1 MKIAKL
7 SMVITALAGMQ
18 TETVQDILR
27 FPGKTVS
34 VYSILLR
41 PTVIQQATIQVHLTA
56 AALQYIITPVI
67 AQLAIALAAKHAT
80 HST

>member
-1 MKIAKL
+1 MG
-7 SMVITALAGMQ
+7 ITALAGMQ

-41 PTVIQQATIQVHLTA
+41 PTAIHQTTIQVHLTA
-56 AALQYIITPVI
+56 AALQYTIIPVTV
-67 AQLAIALAAKHAT
+67 QLAIALAAKHAT